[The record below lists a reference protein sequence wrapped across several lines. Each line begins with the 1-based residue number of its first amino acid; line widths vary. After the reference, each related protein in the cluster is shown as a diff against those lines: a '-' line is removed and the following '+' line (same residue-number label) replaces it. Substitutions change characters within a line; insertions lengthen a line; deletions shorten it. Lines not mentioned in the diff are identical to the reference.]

1 MFLSIETTLSFY
13 LQIIH
18 LVVLIVN
25 FVLLCTNIVFIHS
38 LSFIAIENKARK
50 IISMHIRCY

>member
-1 MFLSIETTLSFY
+1 MFLSIEITLSFY

-38 LSFIAIENKARK
+38 LSFIAIENKVRK
-50 IISMHIRCY
+50 ITKH